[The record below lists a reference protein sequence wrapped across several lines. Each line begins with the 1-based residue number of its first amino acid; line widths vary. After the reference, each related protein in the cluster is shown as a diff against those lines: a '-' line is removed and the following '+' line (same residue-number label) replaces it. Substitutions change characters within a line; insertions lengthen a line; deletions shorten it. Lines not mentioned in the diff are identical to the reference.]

1 MPIPDMF
8 NRLRCAGTRARQGGL
23 SLVEAVIFIMA
34 VGIGLTGILSAMTLV
49 GRHSADPAIQRQE
62 LALAESLLNEIEL
75 QSFTTCDPAGPPL
88 TTGGACVIS
97 QGLAPEAGETRY
109 SSTTPFNNVG
119 DYNGFSMTS
128 GGGIL
133 AIDGTAI
140 GGLSSYSASVA
151 VTGNQSLGALPVADV
166 LRIDVSVTGPDNST
180 IVLTGYRARDP
191 Q

>member
-1 MPIPDMF
+1 MS
-8 NRLRCAGTRARQGGL
+8 NRASFASPLARQRGL

-75 QSFTTCDPAGPPL
+75 QGFTTCDPAGPPL
-88 TTGGACVIS
+88 TAGGACVIN

-119 DYNGFSMTS
+119 DYNNFSMTS
-128 GGGIL
+128 GGGGIL
-133 AIDGTAI
+133 AIDGSAI